1 VKKKIFEYAAA
12 IASAL
17 AILKG
22 LIIVFRV
29 LGAAGSV
36 NTVLTTLGLP
46 HGTLELVEGWI
57 DAIGLYFFDGKVP
70 EEIAE

>member
-1 VKKKIFEYAAA
+1 MKKKFFEYLAA

-17 AILKG
+17 AVLKG
-22 LIIVFRV
+22 LLFVFRV

-57 DAIGLYFFDGKVP
+57 DEVVLYFFDGD
-70 EEIAE
+70 EIAE

>member
-1 VKKKIFEYAAA
+1 MKKKFFEYIALCASA
-12 IASAL
+12 IAV
-17 AILKG
+17 LKG
-22 LIIVFRV
+22 LILVFRV